1 MKCIKT
7 VWKYLTDDEWRA
19 ELIMSKLDQLTKKK

>member
-1 MKCIKT
+1 MKCIKI
-7 VWKYLTDDEWRA
+7 VWKYLTDDQWRH